1 MNAVLA
7 HPMPHPDQRVPRVSV
22 LMPVY
27 NGSAYLALALDSA
40 LAQNYRDF
48 EIVLV
53 DDGSTDTSGA
63 IAARYQALNPEH
75 LRVISQSNAGLP
87 AARNLAMAAARGDY
101 FALLDADD
109 IWLPQHLQRAMDAF
123 DEDPDLGLV
132 HANICRI
139 DAAGRSLGIP
149 KRRWSRE
156 PDAYRA
162 LALRR
167 EHFACP
173 TAVYARHC
181 VDVVGGF
188 DLQYTGLGCE
198 DRDLWL
204 RIAER
209 YRCHYIDTVGAHYR
223 VHPDGMSRQREKMA
237 AARLRL
243 LNKVAHSYRGAD
255 LYAPMLA
262 MIRSDLG
269 LELID
274 EGRWLAA
281 MRVQFLALRTDPRSV
296 LIWRRLLR
304 SALQPV
310 LARPAALTTGAQ
322 P

>member
-1 MNAVLA
+1 MHAVLT
-7 HPMPHPDQRVPRVSV
+7 HSTPRPEQRVPRVSV

-27 NGSAYLALALDSA
+27 NGAAYLALALDSA
-40 LAQNYRDF
+40 LAQSYRDF

-63 IAARYQALNPEH
+63 IAARYQALHPEY

-87 AARNLAMAAARGDY
+87 AARNSAMAAARGDY

-109 IWLPQHLQRAMDAF
+109 IWLPQHLRRAMDAF

-132 HANICRI
+132 HANVCRI
-139 DAAGRSLGIP
+139 DDAGRSLGIP
-149 KRRWSRE
+149 KRHWSRE
-156 PDAYRA
+156 ADAFRA
-162 LALRR
+162 IALRR
-167 EHFACP
+167 EHVACP
-173 TAVYARHC
+173 TAVYARYC
-181 VDVVGGF
+181 VELVGGF

-204 RIAER
+204 RIVER
-209 YRCHYIDTVGAHYR
+209 FRCRYIDAVDAHYR
-223 VHPDGMSRQREKMA
+223 VHPGGMSRQREKMA

-262 MIRSDLG
+262 MIRSDLA

-274 EGRWLAA
+274 EGHWLAA

-296 LIWRRLLR
+296 MIWRRLLR
-304 SALQPV
+304 SALQPM
-310 LARPAALTTGAQ
+310 LPRPAALPSGVR